1 MQRCCRWAC
10 AAFAAG
16 CLIAAPARG
25 APEPV
30 AVRAWFTEAAIAD
43 SAAAPAPAD
52 ALPRV
57 AGTNGQGVDL
67 VRSAAVANPIYDPR
81 NGLISF
87 WIRPRWN
94 GNDGRVHRL
103 LRVGEPGSNGLLLE
117 KAASGML
124 RYVVSSPKKTTVARG
139 DVSHWKAGEW
149 HHVAIAWM
157 SVKNRPLGL
166 PLWIDRV
173 CVDGPI
179 FGAGEFPQPADTRVW
194 IGDAAS
200 EAAMDELVCRTN
212 LAAEGGFRQLAVVW
226 RDYFRTAPFT
236 RVAVDLEPHG
246 GPMDPRVVLGCEKQ
260 YGLLAERGAALEKV
274 TDFAVR
280 YDQWSY
286 YDAKPFITWTTS
298 DPKIA
303 TVDPNGRATGKALGR
318 CTLTAEFRGM
328 RATHRL
334 EVIPI
339 DQPDLDLVYVE
350 RLPRYSR
357 DAEKDRP
364 APGDRVQSVA
374 RIINFGYAAAP
385 AGAAVTFQLI
395 PDGNRNFRLDAD
407 EKPAETQK
415 KTIDRGLAPREEVA
429 VTFDWTWRDDPTWVR
444 VAVDPPQ
451 GSGDLCNANNAR
463 CDLNV
468 ARPLQMAVDR
478 PQMEGFYRDRKINH
492 VGSFSEFDW
501 INGQLA
507 RFAGMLP
514 SAVWP
519 TTSPDGTRDAFR
531 NDQTYVVD
539 TAKTRWED
547 EPLVKD
553 ERFYDGGFPVREPI
567 DLMAVDGAILHE
579 FGHTCASL
587 PDLYGYG
594 MFRENVLLKDE
605 QGQPYA
611 GGDRMPVLSPDSRL
625 LPFSSAN
632 NVPCGVDR
640 APLMDSCSLWLAP
653 FEAGAIQWFAGF
665 RGGRFWGT
673 QGRLM
678 PTCEQFLKVYDA
690 DDQPLRGAAVYVYGV
705 TNTLSQD
712 AGAKFIADRPKF
724 LGTTDAQGRFRF
736 PGETDASWDDPDTD
750 VVDGAI
756 KVWNPFGRASNLSGT
771 TPDVAFTPN
780 VWIVEGLLLVKITS
794 GSETEFRWL
803 PLTEFNT
810 LFLSGHRL
818 SGTIPV
824 RTSLRPGA
832 KPTAVVRPA
841 AAEAI
846 RKVNLRPE
854 ARVNTR
860 EMTVRC
866 GQEFTLDGSQSRD
879 PEGQPLTYHWVSTRG
894 GLNPERAWGP
904 VLRAKAPGDPM
915 PCEYLLYVIDG
926 LRCSQPVR
934 VQIKVEK

>member
-1 MQRCCRWAC
+1 MPGRYRWAC

-16 CLIAAPARG
+16 CLTAAAVRG
-25 APEPV
+25 APAPA
-30 AVRAWFTEAAIAD
+30 AVRAWFTEAGIAD
-43 SAAAPAPAD
+43 SVQTPAPPD

-57 AGTNGQGVDL
+57 AGTNGRGVDL
-67 VRSAAVANPIYDPR
+67 VRPAAVENPIYDPH
-81 NGLISF
+81 NGLIGF
-87 WIRPRWN
+87 WVRPRWD
-94 GNDGRVHRL
+94 GKDGRVHRL

-124 RYVVSSPKKTTVARG
+124 RYVVSSPKKTTAARW

-157 SVKNRPLGL
+157 SVNGRPLGL
-166 PLWIDRV
+166 PLWVDRV
-173 CVDGPI
+173 CVDGPL
-179 FGAGEFPQPADTRVW
+179 FGAGEFPRPADTRVW
-194 IGDAAS
+194 IGDGTS
-200 EAAMDELVCRTN
+200 EAAMDELICRTN
-212 LAAEGGFRQLAVVW
+212 LAAEGGFRQLAIVW

-236 RVAVDLEPHG
+236 RTAVDLEPHG

-260 YGLLAERGAALEKV
+260 YGLLAERDGTPEKV
-274 TDFAVR
+274 TDFVVR

-286 YDAKPFITWTTS
+286 YDAKPFITWATS

-303 TVDPNGRATGKALGR
+303 TVDANGRVTGKALGR
-318 CTLTAEFRGM
+318 CALTAEFRGM

-334 EVIPI
+334 EVIPV

-350 RLPRYSR
+350 RLPRYAR

-364 APGDRVQSVA
+364 APGDRVRSAA

-395 PDGNRNFRLDAD
+395 PDGNRNFRLDPD
-407 EKPAETQK
+407 EKPVETQRK
-415 KTIDRGLAPREEVA
+415 AIDRSLGPREEVTA
-429 VTFDWTWRDDPTWVR
+429 IFDWAWRDDPTWVR
-444 VAVDPPQ
+444 VVVDPQ
-451 GSGDLCNANNAR
+451 GKFGDLCNANNER
-463 CDLNV
+463 CELNV

-478 PQMEGFYRDRKINH
+478 SQMEGFYRDRKINH

-507 RFAGMLP
+507 RFGAMLRC
-514 SAVWP
+514 AVYP
-519 TTSPDGTRDAFR
+519 ATSPDGARDAFR
-531 NDQTYVVD
+531 NDQTYVIGAEKV
-539 TAKTRWED
+539 AWED
-547 EPLVKD
+547 EPYVKD

-587 PDLYGYG
+587 PDLYGYA
-594 MFRENVLLKDE
+594 MLRENVFLKDE
-605 QGQPYA
+605 QGKPYA
-611 GGDRMPVLSPDSRL
+611 GGDRMPVLSPDSGL

-632 NVPCGVDR
+632 NVPCG
-640 APLMDSCSLWLAP
+640 AGCPPLMDSCSLWLAP

-678 PTCEQFLKVYDA
+678 PTCEQYLKVYDVN
-690 DDQPLRGAAVYVYGV
+690 DEPLRGAAVYVYGV
-705 TNTLSQD
+705 ANTPCQD
-712 AGAKFIADRPKF
+712 AVGKFLADWPKF
-724 LGTTDAQGRFRF
+724 LGATDADGRFRF

-756 KVWNPFGRASNLSGT
+756 KVWNPFGRAANLSGT

-780 VWIVEGLLLVKITS
+780 VWIVEGLLLVKIVS
-794 GSETEFRWL
+794 AGETEFRWL

-810 LFLSGHRL
+810 VFLSRGRL

-832 KPTAVVRPA
+832 EPAPVVRPA
-841 AAEAI
+841 VPEAV
-846 RKVNLRPE
+846 RTTNLRPV
-854 ARVNTR
+854 AAVNSR
-860 EMTVRC
+860 EMAVPC
-866 GQEFTLDGSQSRD
+866 GEEFTLDGSQSRD
-879 PEGQPLTYHWVSTRG
+879 PEGRPLTYHWLSTRG
-894 GLNPERAWGP
+894 GLRPERAWGP
-904 VLRAKAPGDPM
+904 VLKAKAPGAPM
-915 PCEYLLYVIDG
+915 RCEVLLYVVDG